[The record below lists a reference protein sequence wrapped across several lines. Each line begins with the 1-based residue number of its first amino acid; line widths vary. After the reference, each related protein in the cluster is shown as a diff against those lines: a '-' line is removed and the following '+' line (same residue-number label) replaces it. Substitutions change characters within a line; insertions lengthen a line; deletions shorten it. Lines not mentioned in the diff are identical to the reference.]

1 MDCFLFVDIKVIKIV
16 NLYVKFLSDKLLL
29 YGNELRNFRIIEIFY
44 IYEYFGMVGFKL
56 YIFFMNWIIVG
67 CILIG
72 K

>member
-56 YIFFMNWIIVG
+56 YIFFMN
-67 CILIG
+67 
-72 K
+72 